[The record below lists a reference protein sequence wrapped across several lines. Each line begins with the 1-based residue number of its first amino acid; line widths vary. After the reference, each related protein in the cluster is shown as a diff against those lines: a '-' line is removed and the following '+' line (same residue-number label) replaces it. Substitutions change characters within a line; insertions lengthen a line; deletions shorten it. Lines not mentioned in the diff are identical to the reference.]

1 MRNAD
6 LPGRNVLW
14 RAVGGQRRDV
24 VVGAVLGMGHQTGE
38 ALVPVVIG
46 LAIDRG
52 VVDGDVSGLLLW
64 LGVLAVVYVGLSS
77 SFRFGARAGERAS
90 LTAAHRLR
98 TELTARVLAPEG
110 GTDEGRLPGELANT
124 ATEDA
129 RRVGAV
135 TMALVVGI
143 GAATGLAVG
152 AVVLLRISFP
162 LGLLVLLGTPLLLWL
177 VHLLSKPLERRSE
190 TEQERAAHAAT
201 SARRAGLLRRARP
214 VPHGA
219 FSEFSWVNAE
229 LAQGR
234 APVPPDPES
243 PKHSPAP
250 RTPLPHAVRTP
261 RTAPHHR
268 NRTEG
273 PPMFRS
279 RTASRLAAALASTL
293 LLLTAAT
300 ACGGDDSGSDSTDS
314 GAKAGA
320 SGESAFPVTIAHK
333 YGSTTIK
340 AEPQRIV
347 TVGLTDQD
355 AVLALGKV
363 PVGTTEWLGGYKG
376 AIGPWAEDE
385 LGGAEAPT
393 VLKDTGTGP
402 QVEKIAALK
411 PDLILAL
418 YGGLTKEQYESLSKF
433 APVVAQPKEYND
445 YGIPWQEL
453 TRKVG
458 QALGKPDEAT
468 KVVEDTEATI
478 KAAADEHPEFK
489 GAGAVMATPYEG
501 MFVFGSQDARSRILT
516 DLGFSLPK
524 DLDKAIG
531 DKFGA
536 NISKERTDLL
546 DQDAVVWIA
555 GDVAKDADK
564 LHKDASYKDLNVVK
578 EGREVFVDESSD
590 YGHATSFVSALSLPY
605 VVERLAPQLAAAVD
619 GKPDTKVEQPAS

>member
-1 MRNAD
+1 
-6 LPGRNVLW
+6 
-14 RAVGGQRRDV
+14 
-24 VVGAVLGMGHQTGE
+24 
-38 ALVPVVIG
+38 
-46 LAIDRG
+46 
-52 VVDGDVSGLLLW
+52 
-64 LGVLAVVYVGLSS
+64 
-77 SFRFGARAGERAS
+77 
-90 LTAAHRLR
+90 
-98 TELTARVLAPEG
+98 
-110 GTDEGRLPGELANT
+110 
-124 ATEDA
+124 
-129 RRVGAV
+129 
-135 TMALVVGI
+135 
-143 GAATGLAVG
+143 
-152 AVVLLRISFP
+152 
-162 LGLLVLLGTPLLLWL
+162 
-177 VHLLSKPLERRSE
+177 
-190 TEQERAAHAAT
+190 
-201 SARRAGLLRRARP
+201 
-214 VPHGA
+214 
-219 FSEFSWVNAE
+219 
-229 LAQGR
+229 
-234 APVPPDPES
+234 
-243 PKHSPAP
+243 
-250 RTPLPHAVRTP
+250 
-261 RTAPHHR
+261 
-268 NRTEG
+268 
-273 PPMFRS
+273 MFRS
-279 RTASRLAAALASTL
+279 RTAPRLAAALASTL

-300 ACGGDDSGSDSTDS
+300 ACGSDDSGSDAADK

-320 SGESAFPVTIAHK
+320 SGEAAFPVTIAHK
-333 YGSTTIK
+333 YGSTTVK

-385 LGGAEAPT
+385 LGGAEPPT

-453 TRKVG
+453 TKKVG

-468 KVVEDTEATI
+468 KIVEDTEATI

-489 GAGAVMATPYEG
+489 GASAVMATPYEG

-531 DKFGA
+531 DQFGA

-555 GDVAKDADK
+555 GDVAKDTAK

-578 EGREVFVDESSD
+578 EGREVFVNESSD
-590 YGHATSFVSALSLPY
+590 YGNATSFVSALSLPY

-619 GKPDTKVEQPAS
+619 GKQDTKVEQPAS